1 MVPAISRHAAAE
13 TGAGLMTPVPALVL
27 VGGLG
32 TRLRSVLPDRP
43 KALAPAA
50 GRPFLTFLF
59 DQLLAAGVR
68 RAVLCTGYRA
78 HQVEETFGSRY
89 GQLGL
94 TYSREETP
102 LGTGGALRHALP
114 HLDGDRALVLNG
126 DSYVDCSLDEF
137 HAWHRE
143 HGFAGSLLLA
153 WVEDAA
159 RFGTVEVDATGRI
172 RVFHEKQG
180 RAVPGWINAG
190 VYLLAR
196 SLLERLASDRPV
208 SLEREAF
215 PVWLAE
221 GMGGWARRAA
231 FLDVGT
237 PESLA
242 RAEAFLAG
250 VRAVP

>member
-1 MVPAISRHAAAE
+1 MIDI
-13 TGAGLMTPVPALVL
+13 PALIL

-43 KALAPAA
+43 KALAPVA
-50 GRPFLTFLF
+50 GRPFLSFLF
-59 DQLLAAGVR
+59 DQLQAAGVR

-89 GQLGL
+89 GDLAL
-94 TYSREETP
+94 SYSHEETP
-102 LGTGGALRHALP
+102 LGTGGALRLALP
-114 HLDGDRALVLNG
+114 RLDAELALVLNG
-126 DSYVDCSLDEF
+126 DSYVDCSLAEF

-143 HGFAGSLLLA
+143 HGFAGSLVLT

-159 RFGTVEVDATGRI
+159 RFGTVDVGATGRI
-172 RVFHEKQG
+172 QAFREKQG
-180 RAVPGWINAG
+180 LSRPGWINAG
-190 VYLLAR
+190 IYLLPR
-196 SLLERLASDRPV
+196 QLLEALPADRRV

-215 PVWLAE
+215 PAWLL
-221 GMGGWARRAA
+221 GGLGGCARRAA

-242 RAEAFLAG
+242 QAEAFLAG
-250 VRAVP
+250 VRAES